1 VSARRLSSEVPRLT
15 RHHVDKQLQVS
26 RRSHVDKQ
34 LAALSARVAVLQG
47 ARSLHAHPLSRL
59 AEDMS
64 ELRVPGAAPGM
75 LPGMAGLLSF
85 LGVVGCVSVYM
96 PWLGLMLDVS
106 MYYCALSRCSL
117 VGFYS

>member
-1 VSARRLSSEVPRLT
+1 
-15 RHHVDKQLQVS
+15 LQVS

-75 LPGMAGLLSF
+75 LPGMAGLLFFRSGGLCVCICRG
-85 LGVVGCVSVYM
+85 LG
-96 PWLGLMLDVS
+96 
-106 MYYCALSRCSL
+106 
-117 VGFYS
+117 